1 MSKATKADTPQKVNY
16 NDAVAESKK
25 YFDGDDL
32 AATVWVSKYAL
43 KDSFGNIYEKS
54 PREMH
59 ERIASEIE
67 RIEQKYPQPA
77 PEGGGFRVARPFP
90 LRHSAGRPD
99 DRYRQQFPGG
109 VAVELLRHRP

>member
-67 RIEQKYPQPA
+67 RIEQKYRGVPHGWRKCPGS
-77 PEGGGFRVARPFP
+77 PKRP
-90 LRHSAGRPD
+90 SA
-99 DRYRQQFPGG
+99 
-109 VAVELLRHRP
+109 E

>member
-54 PREMH
+54 PRT
-59 ERIASEIE
+59 RSRRRRFSRCSTISVTS
-67 RIEQKYPQPA
+67 
-77 PEGGGFRVARPFP
+77 FRRAAR
-90 LRHSAGRPD
+90 
-99 DRYRQQFPGG
+99 
-109 VAVELLRHRP
+109 

>member
-54 PREMH
+54 PRWSSGESNHVM
-59 ERIASEIE
+59 S
-67 RIEQKYPQPA
+67 
-77 PEGGGFRVARPFP
+77 
-90 LRHSAGRPD
+90 S
-99 DRYRQQFPGG
+99 
-109 VAVELLRHRP
+109 LL

>member
-43 KDSFGNIYEKS
+43 KDSFGNIYEK
-54 PREMH
+54 
-59 ERIASEIE
+59 
-67 RIEQKYPQPA
+67 
-77 PEGGGFRVARPFP
+77 
-90 LRHSAGRPD
+90 
-99 DRYRQQFPGG
+99 
-109 VAVELLRHRP
+109 

>member
-67 RIEQKYPQPA
+67 RIEQKYPN
-77 PEGGGFRVARPFP
+77 P
-90 LRHSAGRPD
+90 LPKEEVFASAIRTPPTPTAASSAWT
-99 DRYRQQFPGG
+99 RSRSS
-109 VAVELLRHRP
+109 